1 MLILALHRVF
11 RLLLLHLLHPSL
23 LLDTQYVVTEPLSVH
38 SLLHTLLFF
47 HPLLVGRGGMHTG
60 LCHLLEE
67 SLLLLLFQGL
77 LLVFLLQE
85 VQHLPLYL
93 LVFLSL
99 RLYLVLLQEH
109 L

>member
-38 SLLHTLLFF
+38 PFLQALLFF

-93 LVFLSL
+93 LVLLSL